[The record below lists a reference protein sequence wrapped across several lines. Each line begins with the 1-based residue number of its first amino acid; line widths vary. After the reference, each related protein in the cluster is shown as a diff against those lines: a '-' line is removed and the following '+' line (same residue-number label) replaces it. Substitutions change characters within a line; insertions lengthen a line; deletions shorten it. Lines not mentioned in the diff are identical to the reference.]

1 MSCNLYENKT
11 TCLVFMIYHLCN
23 YGGFKNKA
31 ALALTE
37 EKYRIA
43 QVTLLKGTH
52 KLNVS
57 LT

>member
-23 YGGFKNKA
+23 YGGFKNIA
-31 ALALTE
+31 ALTE